1 MKQFLVGSLA
11 FPARA
16 ILLAIAASK
25 VWPGMGALARQII
38 TALFGA
44 TALSVASI
52 PGALAADMPVKAPR
66 DTVMVD
72 SWNAYVWLDGS
83 YQRVNLPTYNLGPA
97 TNVGPTST
105 YGAQIV
111 SVDPHADGYGISG
124 GAGYFLPQGLLFGS
138 NARVEIGGSYVRA
151 TSSQSASS
159 GAYDV
164 PFGATFQM
172 MDGRLTDNFGCVGP
186 ALCNSTSTVNTTYDS
201 WQFNGKVA
209 TDLKFGAV
217 TFTPSLAIFGGTSR
231 NDQTL
236 AHVTNN
242 GFSAN
247 NDLYNANTQLRWVDW
262 GARFGADTAV
272 ALTNQFS
279 VGLGGSLGFAN
290 RRTNLSGNDSLGFT
304 DDGTIATGVI
314 GADANKGVFLASAE
328 ANFVFQP
335 MKNVSLRTFV
345 GLNYDN
351 SVPGIKAPTFSGPF
365 NFAAPTTAA
374 LSTFRPRRAT
384 MPVAG

>member
-1 MKQFLVGSLA
+1 M
-11 FPARA
+11 
-16 ILLAIAASK
+16 
-25 VWPGMGALARQII
+25 RQII

-44 TALSVASI
+44 TALSVASL
-52 PGALAADMPVKAPR
+52 PGALAADMPVKAPQSA
-66 DTVMVD
+66 VMVD

-97 TNVGPTST
+97 TNVGGTAT

-111 SVDPHADGYGISG
+111 SIDPHADGYGISG

-138 NARVEIGGSYVRA
+138 NVRVEIGGSYVRA

-159 GAYDV
+159 GAYNL
-164 PFGATFQM
+164 PSSTLQM
-172 MDGRLTDNFGCVGP
+172 MDGRFVASFSCAQFVGRGP
-186 ALCNSTSTVNTTYDS
+186 GLCNSTSTVNTTYDS

-209 TDLKFGAV
+209 TDLKSGAV

-231 NDQTL
+231 NDQAL
-236 AHVTNN
+236 SHFTNN
-242 GFSAN
+242 GFSADN
-247 NDLYNANTQLRWVDW
+247 LLYNANTQLRWVDW
-262 GARFGADTAV
+262 GARLGADTAI

-290 RRTNLSGNDSLGFT
+290 RRTNLSGNDSV
-304 DDGTIATGVI
+304 GTTNAGTFATGVI
-314 GADANKGVFLASAE
+314 GADANKGVLLANAE
-328 ANFVFQP
+328 ANITFQP

-351 SVPGIKAPTFSGPF
+351 SVPGIMAPTFSCPF
-365 NFAAPTTAA
+365 NAAPALPVPAA
-374 LSTFRPRRAT
+374 AAITFQAET
-384 MPVAG
+384 SYYAGSGLTVKF